1 MEQGELESSPY
12 SRRYSRSPEAE
23 LSLHDDDSRISGDDR
38 KHSDEDLD
46 HHDTDHDHRRPDS
59 EDERRSDGRRNSH
72 SGDEVEILDS
82 PADRFRILFFI
93 LDLFN
98 FLKHCYFA
106 SMDCMWG
113 GGGSFKEKKGI
124 MCYRSLSVCLSGSIS
139 PSTPTLLILE
149 SPNLYE

>member
-113 GGGSFKEKKGI
+113 GGGLFQSKKGD
-124 MCYRSLSVCLSGSIS
+124 YVLPFTVRLSVWQHFTINSYTIDTRITK
-139 PSTPTLLILE
+139 PI
-149 SPNLYE
+149 